1 MFEASILSV
10 FKALVF
16 AFAALFPVVNPI
28 GDAPIFLSLTR
39 HYPEVIRKA
48 LARKIA
54 TYGFLLLAGSM
65 ALGSRVLEFFG
76 ITITTVQMAGGMVLA
91 HTGWKML
98 NQGDNGGSV
107 QPASAQPA
115 TLEVAMEN
123 AFYPLT
129 LPLTVGPGCISLA
142 ITLGAHIRRENT
154 TLEQNLPL
162 FIATLAGMFFV
173 CLLVWVCYA
182 NADKMVKAL
191 GTTATNIITRLSS
204 FVLLSIG
211 VQIFWNGFTVALS
224 PVLQIFAR

>member
-1 MFEASILSV
+1 MFEASVLSA
-10 FKALVF
+10 FKALAF
-16 AFAALFPVVNPI
+16 AFVALFPVVNPI

-39 HYPEVIRKA
+39 HYPDAIRRV

-54 TYGFLLLAGSM
+54 FYGFLLLAGSM
-65 ALGSRVLEFFG
+65 ALGSRLLEFFG

-91 HTGWKML
+91 HTGWTML
-98 NQGDNGGSV
+98 NQSDTG
-107 QPASAQPA
+107 ASAPSASTRPA

-154 TLEQNLPL
+154 TLGQNLPH
-162 FIATLAGMFFV
+162 FVATLAGMFLV

-182 NADKMVKAL
+182 NADRMVKAL

-211 VQIFWNGFTVALS
+211 VQIFWNGFTVAIT